1 MFNFWKLTQNEIKK
15 IYIQKSTWI
24 LYILLALLIVGGAIL
39 TVTTDIITKDYDEN
53 TWKVELQEENDKLT
67 KEMEEEALFQ
77 DYNTS
82 LIEQN
87 NYYLENDIRPLGY
100 NAWQYVLENVMLLS
114 VVSLFTIIVA
124 AGIVANEFRWGTIK
138 LLLIRPI
145 SRSKI
150 LLSKYVAVLLFA
162 FYTLLFLIIL
172 SWLIGAIFF
181 GIDGFN
187 PHMVMEKSGGLEYV
201 SVIKEIGIDYG
212 YKLVNLLMMATFAFM
227 ISTIFRS
234 SPIAIGTAVFLML
247 AGNSIVMFFA
257 EHSWAKYILFANT
270 DLTQYL
276 DGNAP
281 LMEGMTLSFSIAV
294 LVVYFVIFV
303 TASWGVFMKRDV
315 AGN

>member
-1 MFNFWKLTQNEIKK
+1 MVNFWKLTQNEIKK

-24 LYILLALLIVGGAIL
+24 LYSLLALIILSGAIL
-39 TVTTDIITKDYDEN
+39 TITTDVVTKEYGEN
-53 TWKVELQEENDKLT
+53 TWKEELQEENQKLT

-77 DYNTS
+77 DYNAS
-82 LIEQN
+82 IIEQN

-100 NAWQYVLENVMLLS
+100 NAWQYVQENAMLLS
-114 VVSLFTIIVA
+114 IVSLFTIIVA

-145 SRSKI
+145 SRFKI
-150 LLSKYVAVLLFA
+150 LLSKFVAVLLFA
-162 FYTLLFLIIL
+162 FYTLLFLVIL
-172 SWLIGAIFF
+172 SWIIGAIFF

-187 PHMVMEKSGGLEYV
+187 PHIVMEKNGSLEYV
-201 SVIKEIGIDYG
+201 PIIKEIIIDYG
-212 YKLVNLLMMATFAFM
+212 FKLVNLFMMATFAFM
-227 ISTIFRS
+227 ISSIFRS

-247 AGNSIVMFFA
+247 AGNSIVMFFV

-270 DLTQYL
+270 DLTQYFE
-276 DGNAP
+276 GNEP
-281 LMEGMTLSFSIAV
+281 LIEGMTLSFSISV

-303 TASWGVFMKRDV
+303 CASWTVFMKRDV